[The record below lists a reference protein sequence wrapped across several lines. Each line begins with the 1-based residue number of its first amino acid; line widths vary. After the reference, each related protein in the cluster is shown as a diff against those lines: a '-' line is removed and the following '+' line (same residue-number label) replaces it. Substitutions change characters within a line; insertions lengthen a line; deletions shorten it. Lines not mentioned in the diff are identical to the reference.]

1 MIIVM
6 SESGNIK
13 EINVEKIEAVVE
25 ARDFA
30 NTIYVRIPAEVAKRL
45 NIKQGTKFLL
55 IVKDN
60 KLIYELVR
68 P

>member
-6 SESGNIK
+6 SESKQGKNGNI
-13 EINVEKIEAVVE
+13 EEIEAIVE

-30 NTIYVRIPAEVAKRL
+30 NTIYVRIPAEVAKKL